1 MHTRSKEG
9 YSVWKRESN
18 WELEILGRKISKA
31 YEEPPGKQDVLVCKE
46 TSQKGHGSLGTF
58 KIE

>member
-1 MHTRSKEG
+1 MHTNKNG

-18 WELEILGRKISKA
+18 WELGSLGRKISKA
-31 YEEPPGKQDVLVCKE
+31 YEESPEEQDVLVCKE